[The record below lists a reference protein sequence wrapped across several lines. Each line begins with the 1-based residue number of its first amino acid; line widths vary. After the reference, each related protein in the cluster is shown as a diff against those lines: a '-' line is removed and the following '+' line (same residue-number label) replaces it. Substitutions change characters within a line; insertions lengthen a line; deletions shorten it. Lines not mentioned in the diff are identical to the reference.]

1 MLPIIGITTSRTA
14 SKTPLPLHAANEA
27 YIRSVRN
34 AGGLPLLIPVT
45 HAEGDADQLLARL
58 DGLLLSG
65 GGDMDPALFNG
76 EPSPKVYDIDAE
88 RDTIELALARRAAEA
103 GVPFLGICRGCQ
115 VINVA
120 FGGTLYTDIVD
131 QKEGALKHD
140 YFPDY
145 PREYLAHAVRIDPDS
160 QLAGILGTMQPQ
172 VNSLHHQ
179 GIRQVAGNLTPT
191 AAAPDGIVEALELTG
206 HPFGLAVQWHPEW
219 LQHLAEMRALF
230 QALVQAAAERA
241 PRR

>member
-1 MLPIIGITTSRTA
+1 MLPIIGITTTRTV

-34 AGGLPLLIPVT
+34 AGGLPMLIPVS
-45 HAEGDADQLLARL
+45 HSAGDADELLARL
-58 DGLLLSG
+58 DGVLLSG
-65 GGDMDPALFNG
+65 GGDMEPALFHG
-76 EPSPKVYDIDAE
+76 EPNPKVYGIDAE
-88 RDTIELALARRAAEA
+88 RDTIELALVRRAAET

-120 FGGTLYTDIVD
+120 FGGTLYTDIAD
-131 QKEGALKHD
+131 QKADALKHD

-145 PREYLAHAVRIDPDS
+145 PREHLAHAVSIDPGS
-160 QLAGILGTMQPQ
+160 RLAEILGTVQPQ

-179 GIRQVAGNLTPT
+179 GIRQVAESLTPT
-191 AAAPDGIVEALELTG
+191 AAAPDGIVEALELNG

-230 QALVQAAAERA
+230 QALAQAAAERA
-241 PRR
+241 RRR